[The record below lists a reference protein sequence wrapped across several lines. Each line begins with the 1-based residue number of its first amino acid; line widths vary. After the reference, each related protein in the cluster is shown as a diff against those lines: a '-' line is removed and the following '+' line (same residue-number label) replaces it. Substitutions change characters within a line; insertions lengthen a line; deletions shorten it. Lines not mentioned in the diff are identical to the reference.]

1 MKIGIITYHF
11 ARNYGAILQCYAL
24 QEQLCSMGHDVWVL
38 NYQNVRQERNNS
50 LHHKRDGFLS
60 NLAVNVALLPFELK
74 RRSKERK
81 FAEYE
86 SSHLHLTPRFYAIEE
101 MRDFVNKEGFDL
113 LISGS
118 DQVFNPNIADFDEAS
133 YFPLKR
139 RLVRAV
145 LRQVSAA
152 LLKLN

>member
-24 QEQLCSMGHDVWVL
+24 QEQLRSMGHDVWVL
-38 NYQNVRQERNNS
+38 NFQNDRQERNNS

-60 NLAVNVALLPFELK
+60 NLAVNVALLPFEGK

-86 SSHLHLTPRFYAIEE
+86 SC
-101 MRDFVNKEGFDL
+101 
-113 LISGS
+113 
-118 DQVFNPNIADFDEAS
+118 
-133 YFPLKR
+133 
-139 RLVRAV
+139 
-145 LRQVSAA
+145 
-152 LLKLN
+152 